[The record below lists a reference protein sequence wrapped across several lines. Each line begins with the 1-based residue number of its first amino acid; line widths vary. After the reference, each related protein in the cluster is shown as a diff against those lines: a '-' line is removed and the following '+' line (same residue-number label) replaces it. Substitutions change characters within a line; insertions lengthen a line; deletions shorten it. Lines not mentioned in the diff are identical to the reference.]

1 MHPHLAQSNYILLST
16 RKKNGTRVA
25 TPVWFAEDRG
35 YYYIFSAGN
44 AGKIKR
50 LKNFKDVTVAPCT
63 VLGKPLGEALNGQAE
78 ILNSE
83 KAIATAHS
91 ALIKQYGWTMR
102 MLDIGSFLTGKI
114 NKRKFIRI
122 KLDET

>member
-78 ILNSE
+78 ILDSE